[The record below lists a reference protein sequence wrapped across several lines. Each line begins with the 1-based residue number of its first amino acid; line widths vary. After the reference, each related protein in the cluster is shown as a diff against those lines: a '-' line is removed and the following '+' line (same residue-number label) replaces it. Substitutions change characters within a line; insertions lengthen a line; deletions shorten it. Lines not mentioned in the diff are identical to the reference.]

1 MNLIIDCNVWISF
14 LLGFQKELFS
24 LILQDSNIDIY
35 VCSEL
40 IKEIHEVSERPKIQK
55 YCKHGDVDRLFR
67 IIKLYC
73 KFSDIRDIAESDI
86 RDPKDLYLLSLS
98 ETVHA
103 DYIITG
109 DADLTSLE
117 EHKGTKILT
126 PAEFLRL

>member
-73 KFSDIRDIAESDI
+73 KFTDIQYIAVSDI